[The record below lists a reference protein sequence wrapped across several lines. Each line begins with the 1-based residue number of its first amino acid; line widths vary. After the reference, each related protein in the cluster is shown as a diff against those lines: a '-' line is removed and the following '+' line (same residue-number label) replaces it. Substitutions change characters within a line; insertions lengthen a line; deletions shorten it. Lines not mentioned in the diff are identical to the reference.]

1 VEALAIAPSAPAE
14 DQTAAAPAA
23 NDATSTTTTGSED
36 ASTDATP
43 AQ

>member
-1 VEALAIAPSAPAE
+1 VEALAIAPSAAPAE
-14 DQTAAAPAA
+14 DQTA
-23 NDATSTTTTGSED
+23 NDATSTTTGSDD